1 MRSTYDR
8 QQERV
13 DVLPPLPPPP
23 PPPAE
28 NNVNSLSEM
37 DPAHSP
43 DQDRMSALKPHKQQS
58 SLRPGAEW
66 DRTPSPR
73 VHSDTT
79 LPPVL
84 ENGGVTR
91 VLPPE
96 SYFAI
101 DYEQQQQQQLRSDGG
116 FQNYS
121 SNTSGVEPQKIPE
134 PDLGTESETTLSP
147 SPAHSLEVE
156 LDIPMETDIDD
167 FQEEEGLPA
176 EDELISSELPCFALP
191 ITVLETDI
199 DTLPDSEASSS
210 GRMREESGSLEEELE
225 AGESSREEHS
235 LEELFPQSSEGE
247 SGTESWR
254 GTSRTAEHNSDS
266 LDRRS
271 GASSS
276 CSSYYSTSAA
286 KAQLLSQM
294 KDFAESRERDEDD
307 ELTYKKQLMESLR
320 KKLGVLREAQRGLQ
334 DDIRANAQLGEEVE
348 SMVVAVCKPNE
359 MDKFRMFIGDLDKVV
374 SLLLSL
380 SGRLLRVETTLDTLD
395 PETDHHER
403 LPLLEKKRQLMRQLS
418 EAQDLKDHVDRREQA
433 VSRVLARC
441 LSPEQHRDYSHFVKM
456 KAALL
461 VEQRQLEDKIRL
473 GEEQLRG
480 LRESLGLG
488 LGMGMGMSMGYGCY

>member
-1 MRSTYDR
+1 MSS
-8 QQERV
+8 ESE
-13 DVLPPLPPPP
+13 L
-23 PPPAE
+23 
-28 NNVNSLSEM
+28 NISL
-37 DPAHSP
+37 SP
-43 DQDRMSALKPHKQQS
+43 DQDKLKPPKPQPS
-58 SLRPGAEW
+58 MRPAAEW

-73 VHSDTT
+73 IHSDST

-84 ENGGVTR
+84 ENGGDDTA
-91 VLPPE
+91 LPE
-96 SYFAI
+96 SYLSM
-101 DYEQQQQQQLRSDGG
+101 DYEQQLH
-116 FQNYS
+116 
-121 SNTSGVEPQKIPE
+121 SGVDHQRLPE
-134 PDLGTESETTLSP
+134 PGTESETTLSP
-147 SPAHSLEVE
+147 SPAHSLDAE
-156 LDIPMETDIDD
+156 LDIPLETDIDD
-167 FQEEEGLPA
+167 FQEDEGLPA
-176 EDELISSELPCFALP
+176 AAEPITSELPCFALP
-191 ITVLETDI
+191 VTVLETDI
-199 DTLPDSEASSS
+199 DTLQDPEASPAGRARAESS
-210 GRMREESGSLEEELE
+210 SVEEEVE
-225 AGESSREEHS
+225 AGEVGRERLS

-247 SGTESWR
+247 SGMESWR
-254 GTSRTAEHNSDS
+254 GAYQTMENSTDS

-294 KDFAESRERDEDD
+294 KDFTDNRERNSDD

-359 MDKFRMFIGDLDKVV
+359 VDKFRMFIGDLDKVV

-395 PETDHHER
+395 AETEHHER

-433 VSRVLARC
+433 VSRVLSRC

-488 LGMGMGMSMGYGCY
+488 LGIGMGMSMGYGHY

>member
-1 MRSTYDR
+1 M
-8 QQERV
+8 
-13 DVLPPLPPPP
+13 
-23 PPPAE
+23 
-28 NNVNSLSEM
+28 
-37 DPAHSP
+37 
-43 DQDRMSALKPHKQQS
+43 
-58 SLRPGAEW
+58 
-66 DRTPSPR
+66 
-73 VHSDTT
+73 
-79 LPPVL
+79 
-84 ENGGVTR
+84 
-91 VLPPE
+91 
-96 SYFAI
+96 
-101 DYEQQQQQQLRSDGG
+101 DYEQQQQRLSGG
-116 FQNYS
+116 FQS
-121 SNTSGVEPQKIPE
+121 IGEP
-134 PDLGTESETTLSP
+134 GTESETTLSP
-147 SPAHSLEVE
+147 SPAHSLDAD
-156 LDIPMETDIDD
+156 LDVPMETDIDD
-167 FQEEEGLPA
+167 FQEDEALLPA
-176 EDELISSELPCFALP
+176 GGEPITSELPCFALP
-191 ITVLETDI
+191 VTVLETDI
-199 DTLPDSEASSS
+199 DTLPDSEASPS
-210 GRMREESGSLEEELE
+210 GRTRAGSSSVEEEE
-225 AGESSREEHS
+225 AGRERLS
-235 LEELFPQSSEGE
+235 LEELFPPSSEGE

-254 GTSRTAEHNSDS
+254 GAYRTAEHSTDS

-294 KDFAESRERDEDD
+294 KDFTDNRERDDDD
-307 ELTYKKQLMESLR
+307 ELGYKKQLMESLR

-348 SMVVAVCKPNE
+348 NMVVAVCKPNE
-359 MDKFRMFIGDLDKVV
+359 VDKFRMFIGDLDKVV

-395 PETDHHER
+395 PEAEHHER

-441 LSPEQHRDYSHFVKM
+441 LTPEQHRDYSHFVKM

-488 LGMGMGMSMGYGCY
+488 LGIGMGLSMGYGHY